1 MGAFTSMDGLLIG
14 LRSFLWN
21 SLLRVP
27 WLIAY
32 NVGGA
37 AILVGFFAFTSQGQ
51 DILRISAERG
61 FVLGDL
67 SILWNLAF
75 LVGTLLASLSFW
87 YSSRLQLGRD
97 YPGYPLDPKYAAF
110 GRRWWPRLLGVAVP
124 VAIGWSFRRIGS
136 EAHSIETL
144 LSWLYLGMAALLLLF
159 YVLRRAL
166 FGVRRE
172 YMIKDLPEDLP
183 PADRRRIRAYLLA
196 SFALLALFVAVP
208 VYLPQWIG
216 APAIAVLGV
225 AGISLFGSSILTYLP
240 MARGMPAAT
249 LSALLLALVFGFWND
264 NHAVRVADD
273 AGAPVE
279 RRTPAEQFAAWQQA
293 APAANNGAA
302 PVILV
307 TASGGGI
314 RAAYWTASTLAYLE
328 QKLGTGFSERL
339 FAISGVS
346 GGSLGAAT
354 YISLKRAQLDA
365 GRSASLLTPAREVL
379 GHDFLSP
386 VVAGMLFPD
395 LMQRFFPIPVALAD
409 RQRFLER
416 SWEAAFNDQA
426 QELFR
431 GPFQSLYSGPNAD
444 RLPSLLL
451 NTTVVETGERA
462 IVSNLKVA
470 GLPQVIDLLD
480 PRYQLTDVRT
490 SAAAGASARFTYVSP
505 AGTVDLV
512 DGNHVRLVDG
522 GYFENSGAASMTDLL
537 AALHEGGASITPI
550 LLLIRND
557 PTAPNLCRRDGGG
570 AQPPGGD
577 RFNSTVS
584 EVTAPIEALLET
596 RSARGWLAE
605 VKAARLVEAMGG
617 AVIEVPLA
625 AVLQTRLNDA
635 ASDAETRAEVKSRY
649 VEPPLGWSLSKEV
662 QMGMNDTLDGE
673 SGGLAQQFRYL
684 SMALGLEAGSVPAC
698 DPL

>member
-1 MGAFTSMDGLLIG
+1 MAAFTSMDGLLIG
-14 LRSFLWN
+14 LRKFVWN

-37 AILVGFFAFTSQGQ
+37 TILVGFFAFTSQGQ

-61 FVLGDL
+61 FVVGDL

-75 LVGTLLASLSFW
+75 LIGTLLASLSFW

-124 VAIGWSFRRIGS
+124 VAIGWTFRRIGS

-159 YVLRRAL
+159 YMLRRAL
-166 FGVRRE
+166 FRVGRE

-196 SFALLALFVAVP
+196 SFVLLALFVAVP

-225 AGISLFGSSILTYLP
+225 AGISLFGSGILTYLP
-240 MARGMPAAT
+240 MARGVPAAT
-249 LSALLLALVFGFWND
+249 LLALLLAWVFGFWND
-264 NHAVRVADD
+264 NHAVRVADN

-293 APAANNGAA
+293 EPTANGGAA

-328 QKLGTGFSERL
+328 QKLGAAFYDRL

-346 GGSLGAAT
+346 GGSVGAAAYVT
-354 YISLKRAQLDA
+354 LKRAQLDSSQP
-365 GRSASLLTPAREVL
+365 GSLLAPVREVL

-395 LMQRFFPIPVALAD
+395 LVQRFFPIPVALAD

-416 SWEAAFNDQA
+416 SWEVAFTDPGRD
-426 QELFR
+426 LFR
-431 GPFQSLYSGPNAD
+431 GPFKALYSGPTAD

-462 IVSNLKVA
+462 IVSNLKVD

-480 PRYQLTDVRT
+480 PRYQLTDIRT

-505 AGTVDLV
+505 AGTVDIA
-512 DGNHVRLVDG
+512 DGEHIRLVDG

-537 AALHEGGASITPI
+537 AALHDSGASIKPI
-550 LLLIRND
+550 LMLIRND

-570 AQPPGGD
+570 AQPTGGD

-625 AVLQTRLNDA
+625 AVLQTRLNDVGP
-635 ASDAETRAEVKSRY
+635 DAKTRAEVKSRY

-662 QMGMNDTLDGE
+662 QMGMNDTLDSE

-684 SMALGLEAGSVPAC
+684 SMALGLEAGSVPGC